1 MGEMNMRHLGTLMAL
16 LALAAARPVL
26 AQSDEGYVER
36 GPRFLLASAK
46 QPVRVDTRR
55 TPVLRQRISLD
66 LQGVTLGEA
75 LRDVSSKSG
84 VRLAFS
90 DAVLPPG
97 RRVEFR
103 ADNITVAAALTEL
116 LVDAEVDVL
125 FSRDGGGVLVRRQNP
140 RAVIRG
146 TVTDSTG
153 SPLEGASV
161 TVAGSALRAETN
173 SSGQYVLPEV
183 APGTVVIRAH
193 LIGYHPAERTVT
205 VADGA
210 DLTVD
215 FILAPGVAQLEE
227 IVAIG
232 YGTRE
237 RGELSTAVSSV
248 GSAEI
253 ANQPISSVD
262 AALQGKASGVQV
274 VQNAGNPGNAVS
286 VRIRG
291 SASVSASN
299 DPLYVIDGMP
309 MISGDISQL
318 DAGGQGVAAISGLSL
333 DDVDRVDVLKD
344 AAATAIYGS
353 RGSNGVVLIT
363 TKRGAVGGTSVTLNS
378 YVGTQ
383 SASRRLE
390 LLNSREYLEFFN
402 ESASNDGYGANYYG
416 EIGVADS
423 VNTDWQDA
431 VLRSAPVSSSELAV
445 SGGDQRLQYRISGT
459 WFDQEGIVR
468 SSGYR
473 RVGGRINLDFNPSG
487 TLSLRTGLAIS
498 GDRNDRVEN
507 DGSDVGIITNAVG
520 EAPLVPVQHPSGGFT
535 GLDDGLEYP
544 NPAALQ
550 TLNDIRA
557 RGTHIL
563 GNVEGRLRIT
573 PSFHFTSRFGL
584 DLVNLREEQFES
596 RQVSGT
602 YASSANG
609 VAKSGYSTGDR
620 YLIENFVSL
629 FPDFGDRHDLEV
641 TAGGSVELNRGEL
654 NFIRGEGF
662 SSDEFKQVR
671 NATIITDFDGT
682 EFENNLVSFFAR
694 ADYTLARKYT
704 LGGSLRTD
712 ASSRFGPNDRW
723 GVFPAIS
730 ASWLLSEEPWIRGGF
745 FDFLKLRTSLGL
757 TGNQAIDDYPF
768 QGLVGSANYGDEP
781 GIAPDNLPNPDLKWE
796 TTAQFNVGLDMAF
809 ARGRVSLSA
818 DWYQKKT
825 RDLLL
830 ERPITAT
837 SGYTTVF
844 DNVGNV
850 INRGLELGLTTVN
863 VDSRKADGFRWTTTL
878 NLGFNHNKVTA
889 LFNNQPFSDGIR
901 SLNRVAVGQPIGA
914 FYTLH
919 FLGVDPATGDAIY
932 EDRNGDGSITSD
944 DFTIVGSPHPD
955 YTGGLTSSFTW
966 KGFDLT
972 GFLTFSQGND
982 VFNAMRIF
990 SDAGGWF
997 LDNQFRDV
1005 LDRWQKP
1012 GDETDTPR
1020 TSYDGTSGAAE
1031 ISSRY
1036 MEDGSYW
1043 RLQDLTLG
1051 YRLPERW
1058 AGGLGFAHARFYG
1071 SIRNLFTITD
1081 YSGYSPDVNSN
1092 GQFESDV
1099 GLGTDF
1105 YSYPQART
1113 FTFGVQASW

>member
-1 MGEMNMRHLGTLMAL
+1 MRQLGRLLAVFAL
-16 LALAAARPVL
+16 LAAPAAA
-26 AQSDEGYVER
+26 QTDDSGYAER

-46 QPVRVDTRR
+46 TTKPVRVDAGR

-66 LQGVTLGEA
+66 LRGVPLGEA
-75 LRDVSSKSG
+75 LRDVSSKAG

-90 DAVLPPG
+90 DAVLPTG
-97 RRVEFR
+97 RTVDFR

-116 LVDAEVDVL
+116 LIDAEVDVL
-125 FSRDGGGVLVRRQNP
+125 FSRDGGGVLVRRQFTL
-140 RAVIRG
+140 ATIRG
-146 TVTDSTG
+146 TVTDSAGT
-153 SPLEGASV
+153 PLEGAAIS
-161 TVAGSALRAETN
+161 VAGTELRTETN
-173 SSGQYVLPEV
+173 SSGQYTLPNV
-183 APGTVVIRAH
+183 PPGTAVIRAH
-193 LIGYHPAERTVT
+193 LIGYYPAERTLT
-205 VADGA
+205 VGTD

-215 FILAPGVAQLEE
+215 FVLAPGVAQLEE
-227 IVAIG
+227 IVAVG

-237 RGELSTAVSSV
+237 RGALSSAVSSV
-248 GSAEI
+248 GGAEI
-253 ANQPISSVD
+253 ENQPIASVD
-262 AALQGKASGVQV
+262 AALQGKAPGVQV

-286 VRIRG
+286 VRVRG
-291 SASVSASN
+291 AASVSASN
-299 DPLYVIDGMP
+299 DPLYVVDGVP
-309 MISGDISQL
+309 MVAGDISQL
-318 DAGGQGVAAISGLSL
+318 GAGGQGIAAISGLSI
-333 DDVDRVDVLKD
+333 DDVERVDVLKD
-344 AAATAIYGS
+344 AAAAAIYGS

-363 TKRGAVGGTSVTLNS
+363 TKRGDPGRTNVTFNS
-378 YVGTQ
+378 YIGTQ

-390 LLNSREYLEFFN
+390 LLDSREYLEFFN
-402 ESASNDGYGANYYG
+402 ESAANDGYGENYYG
-416 EIGVADS
+416 ELGVADS
-423 VNTDWQDA
+423 VSTDWQDA

-445 SGGDQRLQYRISGT
+445 SGGDDRLRYRLSGT

-468 SSGYR
+468 TSGYR
-473 RVGGRINLDFNPSG
+473 RIGGRINLDFNPSG
-487 TLSLRTGLAIS
+487 TLSLRTGLAVS

-520 EAPLVPVQHPSGGFT
+520 EAPLVPVRLPSGDFS

-544 NPAALQ
+544 NPAAL
-550 TLNDIRA
+550 LAFDNIRA
-557 RGTHIL
+557 RSTHIL
-563 GNVEGRLRIT
+563 GNVEARLRIT
-573 PSFHFTSRFGL
+573 PTFHFTSRFGL
-584 DLVNLREEQFES
+584 DLVNLREEQFQS
-596 RQVSGT
+596 RRVSGT
-602 YASSANG
+602 YASSADG

-620 YLIENFVSL
+620 YVIDNFVTL
-629 FPDFGDRHDLEV
+629 LPDFGTRHDLEV

-654 NFIRGEGF
+654 NFVRGEGF
-662 SSDEFKQVR
+662 SSDEFQQVR
-671 NATIITDFDGT
+671 NATIITEFDGT
-682 EFENNLVSFFAR
+682 EFENNLVSFFTR
-694 ADYTLARKYT
+694 ADYTLDGKYSF
-704 LGGSLRTD
+704 GGSLRTD
-712 ASSRFGPNDRW
+712 GSSRFGPNDRW
-723 GVFPAIS
+723 GVFPAVS
-730 ASWLLSEEPWIRGGF
+730 ASWLLSEEPFLRGGF
-745 FDFLKLRTSLGL
+745 FDFLKLRASFGL

-768 QGLVGSANYGDEP
+768 QGLVTSANYGDEP

-796 TTAQFNVGLDMAF
+796 STEQFNVGVDMAF

-863 VDSRKADGFRWTTTL
+863 IDSRRADGFRWTTTL
-878 NLGFNHNKVTA
+878 NLAFNRNKVTA
-889 LFNNQPFSDGIR
+889 LFNDQPFSDGIR
-901 SLNRVAVGQPIGA
+901 NLNRVAVDQPIGA
-914 FYTLH
+914 FYTLQ

-932 EDRNGDGSITSD
+932 KDVNGDGSISSD

-955 YTGGLTSSFTW
+955 YTGGLTSTFTW

-1005 LDRWQKP
+1005 LDRWQQP

-1020 TSYDGTSGAAE
+1020 ASFDGLSGAAE

-1036 MEDGSYW
+1036 LEDGSYW

-1051 YRLPERW
+1051 YRLPEQW
-1058 AGGLGFAHARFYG
+1058 AGGLGFAHARLYG
-1071 SIRNLFTITD
+1071 SVRNLFTITD

-1092 GQFESDV
+1092 GQFGANV